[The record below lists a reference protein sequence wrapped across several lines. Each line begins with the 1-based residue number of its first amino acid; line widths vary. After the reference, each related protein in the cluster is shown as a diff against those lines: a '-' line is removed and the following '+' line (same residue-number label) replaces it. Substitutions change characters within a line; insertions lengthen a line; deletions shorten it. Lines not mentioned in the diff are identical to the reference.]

1 MNSANWDTFVMGCD
15 TGSMILRMLRQPH
28 AGRPSL
34 LARAV
39 ALLVVVGL
47 VAITAPVLGPPILT
61 MLQWLG
67 GVL

>member
-1 MNSANWDTFVMGCD
+1 
-15 TGSMILRMLRQPH
+15 MLRLMRQPR

-39 ALLVVVGL
+39 ALLIVLGL
-47 VAITAPVLGPPILT
+47 VAITAPILAPLVSAVLR
-61 MLQWLG
+61 WLG

>member
-1 MNSANWDTFVMGCD
+1 
-15 TGSMILRMLRQPH
+15 MLRQPR

-39 ALLVVVGL
+39 ALLIVLGL
-47 VAITAPVLGPPILT
+47 VGITAPALGRPVVAVL
-61 MLQWLG
+61 MWLG